1 MLKNGTKC
9 LQVKEEATLKMSPL
23 PRLLAYQWNALTN
36 LYGML
41 GGENLGVMDT
51 NRYDFLCAHCVGV
64 GSMVV

>member
-1 MLKNGTKC
+1 MFTGKRRSHT
-9 LQVKEEATLKMSPL
+9 KMSPL
-23 PRLLAYQWNALTN
+23 PRVLAYQWNALTN